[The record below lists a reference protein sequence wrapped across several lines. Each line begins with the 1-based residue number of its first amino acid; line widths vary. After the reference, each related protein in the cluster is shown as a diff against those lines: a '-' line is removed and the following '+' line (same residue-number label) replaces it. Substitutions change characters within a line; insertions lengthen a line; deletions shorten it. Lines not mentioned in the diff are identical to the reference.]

1 MCARV
6 DDTPL
11 LHQQV
16 YSVPIG
22 YTKCV
27 GRNRS
32 RCLRG
37 WACVVVHIVCGVG
50 GGGFVFVCCVSP
62 SANSPPRLLIPCARM
77 SLPNIQSR
85 CSPGCLSE
93 PMISSHRACSAHLPR
108 SGVCGFSVCLVRAF
122 VCVPAPFYVYSIL
135 LASSSCMLLF
145 LLFLF
150 RCTAPTMFL
159 RRICCIVLCWAQ
171 CCSYYGV
178 SHTP

>member
-1 MCARV
+1 MRRAQPQSLFARLGLCSGSYCV
-6 DDTPL
+6 WCWGRRVRIRL
-11 LHQQV
+11 LRI
-16 YSVPIG
+16 PFG
-22 YTKCV
+22 ELT
-27 GRNRS
+27 
-32 RCLRG
+32 
-37 WACVVVHIVCGVG
+37 
-50 GGGFVFVCCVSP
+50 
-62 SANSPPRLLIPCARM
+62 PPRLLIPCVRM